1 MEYKST
7 FEENI
12 AIIDKIIFSKKDFW
26 QLKSLSYMDFS
37 DVAQIIRLHI
47 HKKWEQYDHSKPL
60 ENWVSKIC
68 THKIINLIRDHY
80 GRLAPP
86 CNKCPFN
93 NGGNDCSLTESGTKS
108 NECLRYKKWSKSKKN
123 AYGLK
128 LAFTLEEV
136 DNPGVSSIDFN
147 IEESAIK
154 FHDQILPLL
163 SEKMKR
169 AYRYLFI
176 ENLSDEEA
184 AIKLGFKTS
193 EARTPGYKQLM
204 NIKNKI
210 ITIAHKEI
218 QDFDIVY

>member
-1 MEYKST
+1 MEKPST
-7 FEENI
+7 FEDNI
-12 AIIDKIIFSKKDFW
+12 EIIDKIIFSKKDFW

-37 DVAQIIRLHI
+37 DVAQILRLHI
-47 HKKWEQYDHSKPL
+47 HTKWEKYDQSKPL
-60 ENWVSKIC
+60 ENWVSTIC
-68 THKIINLIRDHY
+68 TNRIINLIRDHY

-93 NGGNDCSLTESGTKS
+93 EGGDYCSFTKSGTKS
-108 NECLRYKKWSKSKKN
+108 TECKQYAKWSKSKKN

-128 LAFTLEEV
+128 LASVIEENE
-136 DNPGVSSIDFN
+136 NPAISAIDFN

-163 SEKMKR
+163 NPRMQV

-184 AIKLGFKTS
+184 AGKLGFRSS
-193 EARTPGYKQLM
+193 EGRRPGYKQLM

-210 ITIAHKEI
+210 IEIAKQQI